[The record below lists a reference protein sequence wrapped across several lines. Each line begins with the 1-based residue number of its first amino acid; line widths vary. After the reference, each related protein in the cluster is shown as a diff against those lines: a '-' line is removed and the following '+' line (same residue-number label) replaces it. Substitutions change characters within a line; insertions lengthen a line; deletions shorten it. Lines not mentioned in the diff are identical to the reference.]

1 MALTGVSVVITYLAL
16 VHFGVPSE
24 AGPTTRQLE
33 GIRFLR
39 LFFCFDSINR
49 NYVISRFHARRS
61 LDRKVLRRIFQWD
74 MDFRYFLMLKSK
86 LILALN

>member
-39 LFFCFDSINR
+39 LFFFFIR
-49 NYVISRFHARRS
+49 
-61 LDRKVLRRIFQWD
+61 
-74 MDFRYFLMLKSK
+74 
-86 LILALN
+86 LIAIT